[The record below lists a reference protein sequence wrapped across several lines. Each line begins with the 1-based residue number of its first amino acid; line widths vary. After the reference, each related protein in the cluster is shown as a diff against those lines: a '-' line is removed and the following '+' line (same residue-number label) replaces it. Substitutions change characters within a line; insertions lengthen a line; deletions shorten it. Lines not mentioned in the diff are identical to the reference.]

1 MNEDLATNYGG
12 KTRLA
17 GTQVRSVVY
26 AGYCQVQLL
35 IEDSQLGWYGQV
47 SDKGWSYQQDIVL
60 TNIGKTLKLRRTPE
74 EGMSVSD
81 QLTDKIDNVA
91 RVTLLGFSQWTNAPL
106 RTSGIF
112 AFNGKNEWTSS
123 FPTGVWNPFTEIGDV
138 SGYQNN
144 LNTLKTYFSGAETS
158 ILSGTKLDDANR
170 IKNEVNREADMVK
183 GLGSGTI
190 TPQAWVG
197 TIDGMPRTVGNDI
210 IAKMRKTVL
219 LARIQMLFSGD
230 DFGLYIPTGKPQIVS
245 SDATIR
251 FPEVGSGYLNVK
263 VKNIGEAMGTF
274 LLKGA
279 CGSQIQVEE
288 EEFSLDKGL
297 TKDFQLRH
305 TGKSTILA
313 PTQSFS
319 CTLELKE
326 TNTQEKVT
334 KAYGVT
340 LEVKQQCTEG
350 EETDPRMMGSSMVVY
365 VLDSFCQTKSTKS
378 CPLVGYE
385 FVKQNGLWVCKAKGT
400 PPVEQC
406 KNGIKDGDE
415 TGIDCGGSCGSC
427 GGDKQ
432 PNV

>member
-1 MNEDLATNYGG
+1 MKPIFIILLMSLLLAGTAFAGTLESGSKITVESNYAGFSGLSLLGVWTTTPTTSDYIVVKNADLSGVTTATGQQAGLRGDITVSVPAPIFEQVMKVTDQKRLIKIFNVGKSYTYSIFGDRVANCENKMNEDLATNYGG

-26 AGYCQVQLL
+26 AGYCQVQFL

-170 IKNEVNREADMVK
+170 IKNEVNREADMIK

-190 TPQAWVG
+190 TPQALVG

-274 LLKGA
+274 LL
-279 CGSQIQVEE
+279 
-288 EEFSLDKGL
+288 
-297 TKDFQLRH
+297 
-305 TGKSTILA
+305 
-313 PTQSFS
+313 
-319 CTLELKE
+319 
-326 TNTQEKVT
+326 
-334 KAYGVT
+334 
-340 LEVKQQCTEG
+340 
-350 EETDPRMMGSSMVVY
+350 
-365 VLDSFCQTKSTKS
+365 
-378 CPLVGYE
+378 
-385 FVKQNGLWVCKAKGT
+385 
-400 PPVEQC
+400 
-406 KNGIKDGDE
+406 
-415 TGIDCGGSCGSC
+415 
-427 GGDKQ
+427 
-432 PNV
+432 